1 MSRRASLPVT
11 FVVLAVAATA
21 GCAVGPNYKR
31 PSVPMPESFY
41 GSSRLAEA
49 RALADATWWDV
60 FADPVLTA
68 LVEEALRSGFDV
80 RRAAARVEEARARF
94 GIARAD
100 LFPSIDYSA
109 GWQRGR
115 ADRLVNPEGTTQTR
129 WIADVGLSWEL
140 DLWGRIRR
148 LNEAARAQYLATEEA
163 RRGVLLSLAS
173 EVAIAYLDLRELDA
187 ELEISR
193 RTAAAFRDTYEL
205 FNRRLEGGAAS
216 ALETARAEA
225 ALGEV
230 AAQIPEIERAIV
242 ARENQLNFLLGRN
255 PQPIPREGPP
265 TPLPPDV
272 PPGLPS
278 ALLERRP
285 DVRQAEELLVAANA
299 SVGAAKAEFFPR
311 LSLTGFFGNVS
322 PELDQLF
329 SHGRTWSIG
338 AGLLGPLFQGG
349 RIRRGHEAG
358 VARFEQARVEYEA
371 TVVNA
376 LAEVSSALVD
386 RAKLVE
392 TEQQRARAVT
402 AHLEAVRLANLRY
415 ASGLSAYFEVL
426 EAQQQLFPAENAL
439 ARTRRDQRAAVVNL
453 YRALGGGWSIVP
465 PGLLPSA
472 AAGLGSS
479 ERNATSSSRLPS
491 TR

>member
-1 MSRRASLPVT
+1 VSWRPFLLAA
-11 FVVLAVAATA
+11 FVALAVGTA
-21 GCAVGPNYKR
+21 GGCATGPNYAR
-31 PSVPMPESFY
+31 PSMPMPESFY
-41 GSSRLAEA
+41 AASRLDEA
-49 RALADATWWDV
+49 RTLADAAWWGV

-68 LVEEALRSGFDV
+68 LVEEALRNGFDA
-80 RRAAARVEEARARF
+80 RLAAARVEEARARY

-100 LFPSIDYSA
+100 VFPSIDYA
-109 GWQRGR
+109 GGWQRFR
-115 ADRLVNPEGTTQTR
+115 AERLVNPEGTAQTL
-129 WIADVGLSWEL
+129 WTANVGLSWEL

-173 EVAIAYLDLRELDA
+173 DVAIAYLDLRELDA
-187 ELEISR
+187 ELEIAR
-193 RTAAAFRDTYEL
+193 RTSAAFQDTYEL

-242 ARENQLNFLLGRN
+242 ARENQLNFLLGRQ
-255 PQPIPREGPP
+255 PQKVPREDAP
-265 TPLPPDV
+265 TPLPPEV

-311 LSLTGFFGNVS
+311 LSLTGLFGNAS

-329 SHGRTWSIG
+329 SQGQTWSIG

-349 RIRRGHEAG
+349 RIRRGHEAAI
-358 VARFEQARVEYEA
+358 ARFEQAKVQYEA

-376 LAEVSSALVD
+376 LGEVSSALVD
-386 RAKLVE
+386 RSSLVE
-392 TEQQRARAVT
+392 TERQRGRAVT
-402 AHLEAVRLANLRY
+402 ALLEAVRLANLRY
-415 ASGLSAYFEVL
+415 NSGRSAYFEVL
-426 EAQQQLFPAENAL
+426 EAQQQLFPAELTL
-439 ARTRRDQRAAVVNL
+439 ARTRRDQRVAVVNL
-453 YRALGGGWSIVP
+453 YRALGGGWP
-465 PGLLPSA
+465 ADAPEGGGLP
-472 AAGLGSS
+472 
-479 ERNATSSSRLPS
+479 
-491 TR
+491 